1 MTIRVWSVATS
12 QSVAGPFV
20 GHTDQVHCVAYS
32 SDGTHIVSGSWDKTI
47 RVWSMWNAITTQCVA
62 GPFQSHT
69 NLVTSVAFS
78 PDGGQIITGSAD
90 CSIKVWSVHKF
101 ASLDDFHEENGW
113 IWSSNVGYLGWLAPW
128 NRNAFQLPIQSLVIS
143 PYSTY
148 QVETSDSPFLG
159 ESWTSCL
166 ALTLPFAFDSH
177 VTPILSSCF
186 YRIEQRKECNLYFDQ
201 VISCSLTSWIDQCT
215 NRGSGLDKNICSS
228 QWICKSTMEGQRAH
242 GPHVW

>member
-1 MTIRVWSVATS
+1 MLSLDQKMRPLIWNVVTGQCVAGPFHGHTGCIWSVLYSPDGCHIVSGSEDMTIRVWSVATS

-20 GHTDQVHCVAYS
+20 GHTDQVHCVAYYS

-47 RVWSMWNAITTQCVA
+47 RVWNAITTQCVA
-62 GPFQSHT
+62 GPFQGHT

-101 ASLDDFHEENGW
+101 ASLDDFHEEDGW
-113 IWSSNVGYLGWLAPW
+113 IWSSNIGYLGWLAPW

-159 ESWTSCL
+159 ESWTSCW
-166 ALTLPFAFDSH
+166 H
-177 VTPILSSCF
+177 
-186 YRIEQRKECNLYFDQ
+186 
-201 VISCSLTSWIDQCT
+201 
-215 NRGSGLDKNICSS
+215 
-228 QWICKSTMEGQRAH
+228 
-242 GPHVW
+242 